1 MATPSRAS
9 TPVPTVVAKAKPSL
23 VPPPK
28 AHAVGKPVTRG
39 GGMVPT
45 SAKSTPIKSPELKRV
60 RRVTE
65 VCDVHGR
72 VVKNLATEFDT
83 AMNEMSQSQTECD
96 ATAMNEMSQSQT
108 EYDATAMDEM
118 SQPPQPT
125 SPGGMENTVTLLNS
139 SSC

>member
-39 GGMVPT
+39 GGMVST
-45 SAKSTPIKSPELKRV
+45 SAKSTPIKSPEL

-83 AMNEMSQSQTECD
+83 AMNEMPQSQTD
-96 ATAMNEMSQSQT
+96 RDTTAMNEMSQSQT
-108 EYDATAMDEM
+108 ECDATAMDEM